1 MGGCLFI
8 AGPTGVGKSA
18 LAIHLAERLGG
29 EIISVDSMQVYRGLD
44 IGTAKPTPA
53 ECQRVPQHLIDVA
66 ALDEPFDAARFVF
79 LARAAVVEIQARG
92 KTPIFCGG
100 TGMYLKAYLEGI
112 GPAPPTD
119 PRMRTTLEA
128 IPTEQ
133 LLEELA
139 QKDPALFE
147 TIDRR
152 NRRRL
157 LRAVE
162 VIRLSGRPFSEQRA
176 LWARPD
182 AATGL
187 VGPSA
192 NLGEGK
198 IFGLERESLDLHQ
211 RIQRRVERMFA
222 AGLVAE
228 TQRLL
233 ERGLERNRNAMQAIG
248 YRQVVEHLRGE
259 RTLPQ
264 TVELVQQRTRHF
276 ARRQMTWFRRQL
288 RVEWLHVAAGDDV
301 AGIADRV
308 CGLAPPGG

>member
-1 MGGCLFI
+1 MAGCLFI
-8 AGPTGVGKSA
+8 VGPTGVGKSA

-53 ECQRVPQHLIDVA
+53 ECQRVPHHLIDVA
-66 ALDEPFDAARFVF
+66 TLDEPFDAASFVF

-92 KTPIFCGG
+92 KIPIFCGG

-119 PRMRTTLEA
+119 PRLRITLEGV
-128 IPTEQ
+128 PTEQ

-139 QKDPALFE
+139 QKDPALFA

-192 NLGEGK
+192 NLGKVK
-198 IFGLERESLDLHQ
+198 IFGLERESQDLHQ
-211 RIQRRVERMFA
+211 RIQRRVEQMFA

-233 ERGLERNRNAMQAIG
+233 EQGLERNRNAMQAIG

-288 RVEWLHVAAGDDV
+288 RVEWLHVAAADDV
-301 AGIADRV
+301 ARIADRV